1 MAILELLFLM
11 KFSTTLLK
19 VAPPCKISKLDFL
32 IGQTRSLQGSNLV
45 NNIWKGNLVILVNM
59 NIAPLL
65 TLNVIKV
72 L

>member
-1 MAILELLFLM
+1 LV
-11 KFSTTLLK
+11 KPDHSRG
-19 VAPPCKISKLDFL
+19 P
-32 IGQTRSLQGSNLV
+32 NLV

>member
-1 MAILELLFLM
+1 MV
-11 KFSTTLLK
+11 KPKHSR
-19 VAPPCKISKLDFL
+19 
-32 IGQTRSLQGSNLV
+32 GQNLV

-59 NIAPLL
+59 NISPLL

>member
-1 MAILELLFLM
+1 MATLELLFLM

-19 VAPPCKISKLDFL
+19 TFKLVKPDHSR
-32 IGQTRSLQGSNLV
+32 GQNLV

-65 TLNVIKV
+65 NLNVIKV